1 MSIEDPEQL
10 VDFLAPNLNVDTAQ
24 KQALLEELDV
34 EKRLRAVQTSISAQ
48 LEIAVGDTVV
58 WKNADDRDHTVV
70 AKDNS
75 FKSGNLSKGDK
86 FEQTFTKAGKYSYA
100 CSYHPR
106 MKGVVIVGGG

>member
-1 MSIEDPEQL
+1 MKQLILLSALIFPCLIAPAPGAKNAASHDVTIKGMKFDP
-10 VDFLAPNLNVDTAQ
+10 AQ
-24 KQALLEELDV
+24 
-34 EKRLRAVQTSISAQ
+34 I
-48 LEIAVGDTVV
+48 EIAVGDKVV
-58 WKNADDRDHTVV
+58 WTNADDRDHTVV

-86 FEQTFTKAGKYSYA
+86 FEQTFSKAGKYSYA

>member
-1 MSIEDPEQL
+1 MKQSIFLCMLFSLCLIAPAPAAKNAASHDVTIKGMKFDP
-10 VDFLAPNLNVDTAQ
+10 AQ
-24 KQALLEELDV
+24 
-34 EKRLRAVQTSISAQ
+34 I
-48 LEIAVGDTVV
+48 EIAVGDTVV

-86 FEQTFTKAGKYSYA
+86 FEQTFTKSGKFSYA

>member
-1 MSIEDPEQL
+1 MVSLLCLIAPAPAAKNAASHDVTIKGMKFDP
-10 VDFLAPNLNVDTAQ
+10 AQ
-24 KQALLEELDV
+24 
-34 EKRLRAVQTSISAQ
+34 I
-48 LEIAVGDTVV
+48 EIAVGDTVV

-86 FEQTFTKAGKYSYA
+86 FEHTFTKAGKYSYA

>member
-1 MSIEDPEQL
+1 M
-10 VDFLAPNLNVDTAQ
+10 
-24 KQALLEELDV
+24 K
-34 EKRLRAVQTSISAQ
+34 TSILIFMVSLLCLIVSAPAAKPAGAAHQ
-48 LEIAVGDTVV
+48 VSIKGMKFDPAQVEIAVGDTVV
-58 WKNADDRDHTVV
+58 WTNADDRDHTVV

-86 FEQTFTKAGKYSYA
+86 FEHTFTKAGKYSYA